1 MQFDFNGQKYRFGFR
16 YQKKEV
22 TREIEIGRKGEVWLA
37 TGATKVTALNAEG
50 PVILGIEIDQP
61 RGGERL
67 AQLRRGPNEQ
77 ISITRTKTT
86 WETVCR
92 LMQLDLVTGKWNERM
107 IHKATS
113 SVDDQ
118 FSRNKG
124 RSIALGR
131 FKHDNP
137 GKDGELIGAEGHGTE
152 QFYAAMMGA
161 WNARFQQRG
170 KGTGAKSGASQV

>member
-16 YQKKEV
+16 YEKKEV
-22 TREIEIGRKGEVWLA
+22 TREIQVGRKVDVYLEPQDDNV
-37 TGATKVTALNAEG
+37 KDVM
-50 PVILGIEIDQP
+50 
-61 RGGERL
+61 
-67 AQLRRGPNEQ
+67 LRRGPNEH
-77 ISITRTKTT
+77 IVITRTKTT

-92 LMQLDLVTGKWNERM
+92 LMQFDPVTGKWNEHM
-107 IHKATS
+107 IHTAKS

-137 GKDGELIGAEGHGTE
+137 GFATGEVST
-152 QFYAAMMGA
+152 FYTAIMAA
-161 WNARFQQRG
+161 WNGRFQQRA
-170 KGTGAKSGASQV
+170 KGAK